1 MQQKNRWMIRHGA
14 KGLAV
19 LPVMAVCLLTNIMNP
34 SSGKTPQ
41 TVYAENRV
49 YHTVPDTVITSEV
62 SFESSFET
70 QIPQEMETDRS
81 GISMAVSV
89 ASDFEEVEKPK
100 PAEKIFTPSVSTTNL
115 DSFHGVFHG
124 PSGKETYYNLPMSGV
139 VKIMRRKGYDEQS
152 YPYWVREDGV
162 KMFGD
167 YVMVAADLST
177 RPKGTILECSLG
189 TAMVVDTGEFVN
201 TNPMQL
207 DIAVAW

>member
-1 MQQKNRWMIRHGA
+1 MQQKNRWMIRHVI

-19 LPVMAVCLLTNIMNP
+19 LPVMAVCLITNTMNL

-41 TVYAENRV
+41 IVYAGNRV
-49 YHTVPDTVITSEV
+49 YHTVPDTVITGEV

-70 QIPQEMETDRS
+70 QIPQEMETDGS
-81 GISMAVSV
+81 GIAMAVSV
-89 ASDFEEVEKPK
+89 ASDFEEVKKPK
-100 PAEKIFTPSVSTTNL
+100 PAEKTFTPTASTENL
-115 DSFHGVFHG
+115 DPFHGVFHG

-152 YPYWVREDGV
+152 YPYWVRDDGV
-162 KMFGD
+162 KMFGE
-167 YVMVAADLST
+167 YIMVAADLST

>member
-1 MQQKNRWMIRHGA
+1 MQQKNRWMMRHGV
-14 KGLAV
+14 KGFVV
-19 LPVMAVCLLTNIMNP
+19 LPVMAACILTNTMGL
-34 SSGKTPQ
+34 SSGQTPQ

-49 YHTVPDTVITSEV
+49 YNPVPETMITSNV

-70 QIPQEMETDRS
+70 QIPQEMETEGS

-100 PAEKIFTPSVSTTNL
+100 PVETTFTPSTSTANL
-115 DSFHGVFHG
+115 DPFHGVFDG

-139 VKIMRRKGYDEQS
+139 VRIMRKKGYDEQS

-167 YVMVAADLST
+167 YIMVAADLTT

-189 TAMVVDTGEFVN
+189 TAMVVDTGEFVD
-201 TNPMQL
+201 TNPTQL